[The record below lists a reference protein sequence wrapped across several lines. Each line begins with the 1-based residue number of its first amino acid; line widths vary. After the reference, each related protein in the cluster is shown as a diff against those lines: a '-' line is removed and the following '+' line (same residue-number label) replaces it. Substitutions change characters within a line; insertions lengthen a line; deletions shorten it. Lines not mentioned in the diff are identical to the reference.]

1 MEIKNGDHYLSQV
14 KDAGCGVYVQKAK
27 MISDSTDLAVRSP
40 ALL

>member
-27 MISDSTDLAVRSP
+27 MMYGFGCSVSRPVMI
-40 ALL
+40 